1 MPRIKVGTYLPLSLS
16 IAILNDKN
24 MNLDRLYPYG
34 FRSSLFERL
43 LPVDD
48 QVRSGLS
55 IQELRQSIAQDLE
68 DLLNNRMTHLGQSA
82 EYYSEIKSSILQF
95 GIIDFVGLSTAN
107 PMDRD
112 KICHSIAQSISAH
125 EPRLKQVKV
134 EMLMNENNMS
144 SLYLSISAYLN
155 ISPLYETV
163 MFDALLKP
171 TTQQYVI
178 LARK

>member
-1 MPRIKVGTYLPLSLS
+1 
-16 IAILNDKN
+16 
-24 MNLDRLYPYG
+24 MNLDQLYPYG
-34 FRSSLFERL
+34 FRSTLFERL

-48 QVRSGLS
+48 QYNGQGLS
-55 IQELRQSIAQDLE
+55 IQELRQSIAHDLE
-68 DLLNNRMTHLGQSA
+68 DLLNNRMTRLNQTEEHYPG
-82 EYYSEIKSSILQF
+82 IKNSILQF
-95 GIIDFVGLSTAN
+95 GIIDFVGLSTVN
-107 PMDRD
+107 PTDRD
-112 KICHSIAQSISAH
+112 KICRSIEQSISAH

-134 EMLMNENNMS
+134 EMLINENNMS

-155 ISPLYETV
+155 ISPLYEVV

>member
-1 MPRIKVGTYLPLSLS
+1 
-16 IAILNDKN
+16 
-24 MNLDRLYPYG
+24 MNLDQLYPYG
-34 FRSSLFERL
+34 FRSTLFERL

-48 QVRSGLS
+48 QYNGQGLS
-55 IQELRQSIAQDLE
+55 IQELRQSIAHDLE
-68 DLLNNRMTHLGQSA
+68 DLLNNRMTRLNQTEEHYPG
-82 EYYSEIKSSILQF
+82 IKNSILQF

-107 PMDRD
+107 PTDRD
-112 KICHSIAQSISAH
+112 KICRSIEQSISAH

-134 EMLMNENNMS
+134 EMLINENNMS

-155 ISPLYETV
+155 ISPLYKVV

>member
-1 MPRIKVGTYLPLSLS
+1 
-16 IAILNDKN
+16 
-24 MNLDRLYPYG
+24 MNLDQLYPYG
-34 FRSSLFERL
+34 FRSTLFEHL
-43 LPVDD
+43 LPTDD
-48 QVRSGLS
+48 QYTAQGLS
-55 IQELRQSIAQDLE
+55 IQELRQSIAHDLE
-68 DLLNNRMTHLGQSA
+68 DLLNNRMTRLDQTEEH
-82 EYYSEIKSSILQF
+82 YPEIKNSILQF

-107 PMDRD
+107 PTDRD
-112 KICHSIAQSISAH
+112 KICRSIEQSISAH

-134 EMLMNENNMS
+134 EMLINENNKN

-155 ISPLYETV
+155 ISPLYEVV